1 MTLCWNGPLS
11 RCWGSKELKTQV
23 RDRKSYTSEKLCY
36 FNFRK
41 KWIWAERRRSCV
53 ALCSIQQEGSRWEL
67 KANGPMQVWLWEIM
81 RSSRAI
87 WDQVMRADMEL
98 GKRPFSLTLM
108 GPSAFLALW
117 KWTPLEA
124 PRDVSQAKSPSYLWR
139 SFALATGRL
148 CSWYRSAQESQSFEE
163 EGQKPSRK
171 FKDKPG
177 RQPIWVSG
185 VTGER

>member
-11 RCWGSKELKTQV
+11 RCWGATELKTQV
-23 RDRKSYTSEKLCY
+23 WDRKSYTSEKLCY

-53 ALCSIQQEGSRWEL
+53 ALCSIQQEGSGWEM
-67 KANGPMQVWLWEIM
+67 KADGPLQVWLWEIL

-108 GPSAFLALW
+108 DPVPLLPSENRHLW
-117 KWTPLEA
+117 RPLEMLA
-124 PRDVSQAKSPSYLWR
+124 RQSRHRTYEGPLPWQQGGFAAGIDQQRRARALRKKGRSLPARTRTDQADSPYECL
-139 SFALATGRL
+139 
-148 CSWYRSAQESQSFEE
+148 E
-163 EGQKPSRK
+163 
-171 FKDKPG
+171 
-177 RQPIWVSG
+177 
-185 VTGER
+185 